1 MLFKSKSKKMS
12 ISKLTKRTFSLVSAL
27 SLMITSASFPAVMA
41 EGETES
47 VVFPEATETI
57 TVSPGDSI
65 QEALNNAGDNSDSEY
80 TEVVLNSGTYQID
93 LPLRVYSNTI
103 IQAEG
108 ATIERTYNNP
118 NDKGTGIIRNVA
130 KDGSFGLES
139 KTGKYDLTKNVYI
152 NGGTWS
158 GGDMSAV
165 DTPTSTNI
173 IFCHA
178 ENIYL
183 LNAAFQNNYNGHLV
197 EINAVKN
204 CLIQNC
210 SFDGLKKSNS
220 AVSYMALQIDI
231 AHSHSTCNRSDG
243 EHLECPTHESIPDG
257 YYPDDTA
264 CKDVR
269 VLSNSFNTKDTGF
282 GNFDSACGSDKTL
295 TDGAGPLSNPGAP
308 VYHENIDIS
317 YNTINNCSSVA
328 IASRGHKNVTIK
340 GNSITNCGEK
350 GIIVKRSLGGTVT
363 DNVLTDIGDM
373 GILLFEKSTL
383 PANNPN
389 RNVTQLDSISNNTI
403 TRAGYHGIAIQDE
416 SSVANIDGNTVTDAK
431 GHGISASGSSK
442 VTASISKNNIN
453 NSTLNG
459 IQIYESTSVNSI
471 TDNSISGAK
480 NNGIIINNSSTV
492 TGKILNNTVKDS
504 TMYGLRVADGSNT
517 GSIEKNNI
525 SGSGE
530 DGINMW
536 SKSSA
541 ASISQNTISGSKQNG
556 IALSTNCKITGNI
569 ESNTVSNSGKNGIFV
584 YGGSSAASVKSNK
597 VSNSTSHGISVSTN
611 SSVSEISS
619 NSISGS
625 KGNGISVGTKSKV
638 NKISG
643 NTFSNN
649 TANCKVSKDSQVA
662 QNDAASTVKKSTPK
676 TTKAKKPTVK
686 KVKSLKVK
694 AKKKKTVNVSWKK
707 LSGVNGYI
715 VEYSLKRTF
724 KNVKT
729 KKIKK
734 NAKKC
739 TIKKLKSK
747 KKYFFRIKAYKNY
760 GSGKVSY
767 GAYSTIKKVKV
778 K

>member
-1 MLFKSKSKKMS
+1 M
-12 ISKLTKRTFSLVSAL
+12 V
-27 SLMITSASFPAVMA
+27 TSASFPSVMA
-41 EGETES
+41 EGETVS
-47 VVFPEATETI
+47 VIIPETTEVITI
-57 TVSPGDSI
+57 SPGDSI
-65 QEALNNAGDNSDSEY
+65 QEALNNAIDNSDSAY
-80 TEVVLNSGTYQID
+80 TKVVLNSGTYQID

-220 AVSYMALQIDI
+220 NVSYVALQIDI

-243 EHLECPTHESIPDG
+243 EHVECPTHESIPEG

-264 CKDVR
+264 CRDIR
-269 VLSNSFNTKDTGF
+269 VLSNSFNTKNTGF

-295 TDGAGPLSNPGAP
+295 TDGAGPLNNPGAP

-340 GNSITNCGEK
+340 GNKINNCSDK
-350 GIIVKRSLGGTVT
+350 GIIIKRSLGGTVT
-363 DNVLTDIGDM
+363 DNVLTDIDDM

-383 PANNPN
+383 PANNQN

-442 VTASISKNNIN
+442 VTASIAKNTIN
-453 NSTLNG
+453 NPSLNG
-459 IQIYESTSVNSI
+459 IQIYESTSVNLIS
-471 TDNSISGAK
+471 DNSISDAK
-480 NNGIIINNSSTV
+480 NNGIIINKNSSV
-492 TGKILNNTVKDS
+492 IRNISNNTIKNS
-504 TMYGLRVADGSNT
+504 SLQGIRIADNSKANT
-517 GSIEKNNI
+517 I
-525 SGSGE
+525 
-530 DGINMW
+530 D
-536 SKSSA
+536 
-541 ASISQNTISGSKQNG
+541 QNTISNSGEHGISLWSNASAVSVSKNTVSGSKQNG
-556 IALSTNCKITGNI
+556 IVLSTNCKITGNI
-569 ESNTVSNSGKNGIFV
+569 EGNTVSNSGKNGIFI

-649 TANCKVSKDSQVA
+649 AANCKVSKDSQVA
-662 QNDAASTVKKSTPK
+662 QNDAVSTVKKSTPK
-676 TTKAKKPTVK
+676 TNKVTKPTVK

-694 AKKKKTVNVSWKK
+694 SKKKKTVNVSWKK

-760 GSGKVSY
+760 DAGKVAY

>member
-1 MLFKSKSKKMS
+1 
-12 ISKLTKRTFSLVSAL
+12 
-27 SLMITSASFPAVMA
+27 MITSASFPSVMA
-41 EGETES
+41 EGETVS
-47 VVFPEATETI
+47 VIIPETTEVITI
-57 TVSPGDSI
+57 SPGDSI
-65 QEALNNAGDNSDSEY
+65 QEALNNAIDNSDSAY
-80 TEVVLNSGTYQID
+80 TKVVLNSGTYQID

-118 NDKGTGIIRNVA
+118 NDKGTGLIRNVA

-220 AVSYMALQIDI
+220 NVSYMALQIDI

-243 EHLECPTHESIPDG
+243 EHIECPTHESIPDG

-264 CKDVR
+264 CRDIK

-340 GNSITNCGEK
+340 GNKINNCSDK
-350 GIIVKRSLGGTVT
+350 GIIIRRSLGGTVT
-363 DNVLTDIGDM
+363 DNVLTDIGNM

-389 RNVTQLDSISNNTI
+389 RNITQLDSISNNTI

-416 SSVANIDGNTVTDAK
+416 SSVANIDGNTVNDAK

-453 NSTLNG
+453 NPSQNG

-480 NNGIIINNSSTV
+480 NNGIIINKNSTV
-492 TGKILNNTVKDS
+492 TGKISNNTVKDS

-525 SGSGE
+525 SGSSE

-569 ESNTVSNSGKNGIFV
+569 EGNTVSNSGKNGIFI

-619 NSISGS
+619 NNISGS
-625 KGNGISVGTKSKV
+625 KGNGISIGTKSKV

-662 QNDAASTVKKSTPK
+662 QNDAVSTANKPKQKSVK
-676 TTKAKKPTVK
+676 TTKPKVK
-686 KVKSLKVK
+686 KVKAFK
-694 AKKKKTVNVSWKK
+694 AKSNKKKTATITWKK
-707 LSGVNGYI
+707 LSKIDGYSL
-715 VEYSLKRTF
+715 EYSLKKNF
-724 KNVKT
+724 KGAKI

-734 NAKKC
+734 TAKKC

-747 KKYFFRIKAYKNY
+747 KKYFFRIRAYKKYTVSGAKKAAY
-760 GSGKVSY
+760 GS
-767 GAYSTIKKVKV
+767 YSAVRKVKI